1 MSEGWQQHFS
11 RKPLTSVI
19 VTVTVGLGGIGELL
33 EKSTAL
39 RGWEE
44 AFVRSGVRYDTRTH
58 TLGVRLWFLLLLFAV
73 AWMVIVLGAL
83 QVQAYLRE
91 HAARQASAAQAAEIQ
106 RLGLV
111 VQDGSR
117 AIQERIAKTQR
128 TLKGMMRAASSIR
141 DRVTPVHP
149 NLTKSICSVR
159 MVYLIHKDFSTEV
172 TREYEI
178 RATTEPIHYW
188 GLSNAPT
195 ADAEPVEFLSDLKFA
210 VVQTSGEGEVV
221 YLPTLNELR
230 DKRVTVYF
238 LPRIEP
244 GSPSRRFRLSFRWPG
259 YNRSLKLRGEEDFS
273 TRLSSASTI
282 SEVRIEVYFED
293 ESAGVLRGEMT
304 GPIYSSDDITHCEHA
319 DLHWKGFI
327 YKTCNIPEGNRR
339 VSFTAKL
346 VKT

>member
-1 MSEGWQQHFS
+1 MSEGWRHFS
-11 RKPLTSVI
+11 KKPLISVI
-19 VTVTVGLGGIGELL
+19 VTVTVSLLSVGELL

-39 RGWEE
+39 RVWEE
-44 AFVRSGVRYDTRTH
+44 GFVHSGIRYDTSTH
-58 TLGVRLWFLLLLFAV
+58 TLDVRLWFLWLLFAL
-73 AWMVIVLGAL
+73 AWMVIVLVAL
-83 QVQAYLRE
+83 QGRSYLRE
-91 HAARQASAAQAAEIQ
+91 CTATQKNEKQAAEIE
-106 RLGLV
+106 RLRV
-111 VQDGSR
+111 EVQDGSR
-117 AIQERIAKTQR
+117 EIQERIAKTQR
-128 TLKGMMRAASSIR
+128 TLKGMMRAASNIR

-149 NLTKSICSVR
+149 TLTKSICAVR

-195 ADAEPVEFLSDLKFA
+195 ADADPVEFLSDLKFA
-210 VVQTSGEGEVV
+210 VTHTAGEGEVV
-221 YLPTLNELR
+221 YLPTLNEPR

-244 GSPSRRFRLSFRWPG
+244 GSPSRKFRLSFRWPG

-273 TRLSSASTI
+273 TRLSSANTI
-282 SEVRIEVYFED
+282 SEVRIEVYLED
-293 ESAGVLRGEMT
+293 ESMGVLRGEMT
-304 GPIYSSDDITHCEHA
+304 GPIYSSDVITHCEHA

-327 YKTCNIPEGNRR
+327 YKTCNIPEGNQR

-346 VKT
+346 VKN